1 MLPSRM
7 RPFVS
12 VAIAAALTTLAS
24 TADAGAQSSTTRGFL
39 IGAHLGGGAVSIEG
53 SDYARGGGGGVT
65 FGLGVNRNFTVF
77 LNLDGSAIDVAA
89 DGGTVEG
96 EWTLGHADLGVRF
109 NFANSLRS
117 WVPYLSGALTAR
129 AVSIADIGGNT
140 GTEGSISGG
149 GFTLGGGIMIYPSQA
164 FAVDI
169 SALFT
174 QGQYTTLT
182 VGGTSQ
188 TGFDVDSSSN
198 RLSVGIAWWP

>member
-1 MLPSRM
+1 MIGTRTRTLAS
-7 RPFVS
+7 
-12 VAIAAALTTLAS
+12 AAALAVLTTLAAS
-24 TADAGAQSSTTRGFL
+24 AHVAAQSSTTRGFL
-39 IGAHLGGGAVSIEG
+39 LGAHLGGGAVSIEG
-53 SDYARGGGGGVT
+53 SEYARGGGGGVT

-77 LNLDGSAIDVAA
+77 LNIDGSSIDVAA
-89 DGGTVEG
+89 DGGAVEG
-96 EWTLGHADLGVRF
+96 DWTLGHADLGVRF

-129 AVSIADIGGNT
+129 AVSISDIGGNT

-198 RLSVGIAWWP
+198 RFSVGIAWWP